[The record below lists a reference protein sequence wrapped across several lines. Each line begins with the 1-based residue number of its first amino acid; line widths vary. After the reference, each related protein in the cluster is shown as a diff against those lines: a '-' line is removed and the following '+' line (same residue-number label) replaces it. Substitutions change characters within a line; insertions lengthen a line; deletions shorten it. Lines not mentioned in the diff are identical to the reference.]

1 MKKYNNTYLSI
12 IVPVYNAE
20 RYLCQCLDS
29 ILNQSF
35 KDFELLLIDDGSTDK
50 SGAICDEYARKE
62 ERVRV
67 FHQQNQG
74 VSVAR
79 NVGLKNAQ
87 GEWIYFPDSDDII
100 VENAFEIMIKKI
112 AEDIDYVICGYE
124 VYDEDGS
131 CTYSIPERKESVI
144 TKDEA
149 LMEMFDSTDYRYNG
163 YLWNKLFKASIIKEN
178 NLSFVRGIK
187 FNEDRLFN
195 VSYLCHIKGKVA
207 YTTTPIYKYIERT
220 TSAMAS
226 LTQRFNPDF
235 ITDLDAFVNMRREIS
250 NADVSQILLN
260 AHAAAMYYSVNRY
273 YSMCRQYKELT
284 GSRIKAVETRFLEGV
299 GFCKWVHLRFEKMKR
314 KIKKVCKNS

>member
-12 IVPVYNAE
+12 IVPVYNVE

-79 NVGLKNAQ
+79 NVGLEYAQ

-149 LMEMFDSTDYRYNG
+149 LMEMFDSTDYRYQG
-163 YLWNKLFKASIIKEN
+163 YLWNKLFRASIIRDN
-178 NLSFVRGIK
+178 NLRFVKGIK
-187 FNEDRLFN
+187 FNEDRLYN
-195 VSYLCHIKGKVA
+195 VEYLCRIKGTVA
-207 YTTTPIYKYIERT
+207 YTTTPIYQYIERSN
-220 TSAMAS
+220 SAMAS
-226 LTQRFNPDF
+226 LKKRFNHTY
-235 ITDLDAFVNMRREIS
+235 ITDLDAFVKIGNTLR
-250 NADVSQILLN
+250 ADRCGKKIMD
-260 AHAAAMYYSVNRY
+260 AHADAMHNSVCRY
-273 YSMCRQYKELT
+273 YSMCYQYAATSVDKVW
-284 GSRIKAVETRFLEGV
+284 KVETLFLKGV
-299 GFCKWVHLRFEKMKR
+299 GFRKYLYYRISKIKMKIN
-314 KIKKVCKNS
+314 KLCKNS